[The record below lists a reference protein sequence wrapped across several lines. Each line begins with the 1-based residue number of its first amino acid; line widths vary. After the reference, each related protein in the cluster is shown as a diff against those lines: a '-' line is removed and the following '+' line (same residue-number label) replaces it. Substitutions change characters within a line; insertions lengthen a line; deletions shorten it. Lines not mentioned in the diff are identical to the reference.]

1 MKLVFDATTLIYFSR
16 MGILNKVAQLN
27 AEKIVPSEVYYEV
40 VEKGKKKGK
49 TDATFLEKLVSE
61 RIFLIGLPK
70 PEEVEYFRKFS
81 RVRKADAETL
91 ALAKSENAI
100 AVIDESNLRTIAG
113 AHGIKYGGP
122 IFILF
127 ELYRK
132 KSIVKS
138 DIRKHMDEMIS
149 LGWRCSTELY
159 ASILRKIEEL

>member
-16 MGILNKVAQLN
+16 MGILGKVAQIN
-27 AEKIVPSEVYYEV
+27 AEKIISPEVYAEV

-49 TDATFLEKLVSE
+49 ADAAFLEKLVVEKTFS
-61 RIFLIGLPK
+61 INLPE
-70 PEEVEYFRKFS
+70 PEDTEYFRKFS

-91 ALAKSENAI
+91 ALAKEMNAI
-100 AVIDESNLRTIAG
+100 AVIDESNLRIIAG
-113 AHGIKYGGP
+113 AHGIKYGGS

-132 KSIVKS
+132 KLIVK
-138 DIRKHMDEMIS
+138 DNIKKYLDEMIL

-159 ASILRKIEEL
+159 ASILKKIEEL